1 MFAGCCCDS
10 SERLRLFLA
19 RGCVW
24 CVLLVGVLLQKL
36 SERIYDKMTPASSH
50 HTHTPEQNS
59 MLAPSSGSCRHLSA
73 TGS

>member
-36 SERIYDKMTPASSH
+36 SERILTK
-50 HTHTPEQNS
+50 
-59 MLAPSSGSCRHLSA
+59 
-73 TGS
+73 